1 MATVEPDQL
10 EDDETL
16 AGYRVHTLGFD
27 DDLVDV
33 DELVVDTV
41 EEEDVHVVVDT
52 VEEEDVHVVVDTVE
66 EEDVHVVVDTVEE
79 EDVRVV
85 VETVEEEDVHVVVS
99 THDASGRGE
108 AFHSHPRLTLT
119 LYLV

>member
-33 DELVVDTV
+33 DEL
-41 EEEDVHVVVDT
+41 
-52 VEEEDVHVVVDTVE
+52 
-66 EEDVHVVVDTVEE
+66 VVDTVEE

>member
-1 MATVEPDQL
+1 MHGVQVATVEPDQL

-33 DELVVDTV
+33 DEL
-41 EEEDVHVVVDT
+41 
-52 VEEEDVHVVVDTVE
+52 VVDTVE

>member
-41 EEEDVHVVVDT
+41 EEEDVHVVV
-52 VEEEDVHVVVDTVE
+52 
-66 EEDVHVVVDTVEE
+66 
-79 EDVRVV
+79 
-85 VETVEEEDVHVVVS
+85 S